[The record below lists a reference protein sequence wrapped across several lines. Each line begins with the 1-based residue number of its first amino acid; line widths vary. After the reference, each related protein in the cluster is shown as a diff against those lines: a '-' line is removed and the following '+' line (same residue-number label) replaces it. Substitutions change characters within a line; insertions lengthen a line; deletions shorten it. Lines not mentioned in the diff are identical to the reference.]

1 MKTHGSYGMQ
11 SGTDLVDRNP
21 EESVRIIARLD
32 IKGPNLI
39 KAIRLEGLRVLG
51 PPNDFA
57 LKYYQDGI
65 DELIFIDCVASL
77 YGRNH
82 LSTVIES
89 AARSIFV
96 PITVGGGIRTL
107 EDAKEILRFGADKVA
122 INTQAVKTPGIVTQV
137 SEKFGSQCM
146 VLSIEAKKIGENRW
160 EVYVDGGRERTG
172 MDVIDWAVK
181 GVQLGAGEILLTSVD
196 HEGTRLGFDLDL
208 VRSVSSVVPVPVI
221 ASGGMGKF
229 SDFRDVVWTG
239 GASAVA
245 IADMLHYKRCE
256 VNDVREYASTVNIK
270 VRKSPND

>member
-1 MKTHGSYGMQ
+1 MKIHGSYGMQ
-11 SGTDLVDRNP
+11 SGTDMVDRNP
-21 EESVRIIARLD
+21 DESVRIIARLD

-51 PPNDFA
+51 LPNDFA
-57 LKYYQDGI
+57 LKYYQNGI

-82 LSTVIES
+82 LSSVIES

-122 INTQAVKTPGIVTQV
+122 INTQAVKNPGIVTQV

-146 VLSIEAKKIGENRW
+146 VLSIEAKKVGEKRW

-172 MDVIDWAVK
+172 MDVIDWAIR

-208 VRSVSSVVPVPVI
+208 VRSVSRVVPVPVI
-221 ASGGMGKF
+221 ASGGMGKLP
-229 SDFRDVVWTG
+229 DFRDVVLTG

-270 VRKSPND
+270 VRKSLND

>member
-1 MKTHGSYGMQ
+1 MQ

-51 PPNDFA
+51 HPNDFA

-65 DELIFIDCVASL
+65 DELIFVDCVASL

-82 LSTVIES
+82 LSSVIES
-89 AARSIFV
+89 AAKSIFV

-122 INTQAVKTPGIVTQV
+122 INTQAVKTPEIVAQV

-146 VLSIEAKKIGENRW
+146 VLSIEAKKTSEKRW
-160 EVYVDGGRERTG
+160 EVYVDGGREKTG
-172 MDVIDWAVK
+172 MDVIDWAIQ
-181 GVQLGAGEILLTSVD
+181 GVQLGAGEIMLTSVD
-196 HEGTRLGFDLDL
+196 REGTRLGFDLEL
-208 VRSVSSVVPVPVI
+208 VRSVSRAVPVPVI
-221 ASGGMGKF
+221 ASGGMGKL
-229 SDFRDVVWTG
+229 SDFRDVVLTG

-245 IADMLHYKRCE
+245 IADMLHYKRCG
-256 VNDVREYASTVNIK
+256 VNDVREYATSVNIK
-270 VRKSPND
+270 VRKSLND

>member
-1 MKTHGSYGMQ
+1 MKAHGSYGMQ
-11 SGTDLVDRNP
+11 SGIDLVDRNP
-21 EESVRIIARLD
+21 DESVRIIARLD

-65 DELIFIDCVASL
+65 DELIFMDCVASL

-82 LSTVIES
+82 LSSVIES
-89 AARSIFV
+89 AASSIFV

-146 VLSIEAKKIGENRW
+146 VLSIEAKRIRENRW

-208 VRSVSSVVPVPVI
+208 VRSVSRVVPVPVI
-221 ASGGMGKF
+221 ASGGMGKL
-229 SDFRDVVWTG
+229 SDFRDVVLTG

-270 VRKSPND
+270 VRKSLND